1 MPASDDHDKPKFHTV
16 RIRRR
21 PLYEWLLWLVW
32 LIALALLLE
41 FVLSSLA
48 EYERQAATLAGAL
61 FVGLLLAGLIVWF
74 VRRVEAEERD
84 KRH

>member
-1 MPASDDHDKPKFHTV
+1 MPASDDKEKQRFLSV

-41 FVLSSLA
+41 FALSSIA
-48 EYERQAATLAGAL
+48 EYEPQAATLSGAL
-61 FVGLLLAGLIVWF
+61 FVGLLIAGLIVWF
-74 VRRVEAEERD
+74 VRRVEAEEQD
-84 KRH
+84 KHH